1 MTRGSGRA
9 SPEIARMLL
18 ERWAWIAGTAV
29 GLLLLWIASCALC
42 SPSGEIEGTR
52 SAVRP
57 RRAAATAD
65 AEMAA
70 LRMAL
75 DREVEARER
84 LALELESL
92 RAQIVSSGR
101 AADDPRATDSPS
113 AAGGGAQRPMFDR
126 DALVAAGIDPR
137 AAQDLRGRWEGV
149 EMEKI
154 RLGDRARREGW
165 AGTAQ
170 HGQEL
175 RALDDELRQELSQ
188 AEYDRY
194 LYATGKANRARVT
207 DVIGRSPAD
216 DAGFEPGDTLL
227 SYDGDRIFSIEEIRD
242 RATGSRPGDSIRVE
256 VLRDGERL
264 SLNVPGG
271 PLGLML
277 APERQ
282 APR

>member
-18 ERWAWIAGTAV
+18 ERWEWVASAAV

-42 SPSGEIEGTR
+42 SQSGEVEGKR
-52 SAVRP
+52 SALHP
-57 RRAAATAD
+57 RRAATTAD

-75 DREVEARER
+75 DREIEARER

-92 RAQIVSSGR
+92 RAQIDGSDRTAGDPR
-101 AADDPRATDSPS
+101 AADAQS

-216 DAGFEPGDTLL
+216 DAGFEPGDTFL
-227 SYDGDRIFSIEEIRD
+227 SYDGDRVFSIEEIRD
-242 RATGSRPGDSIRVE
+242 RATRSRPGDPIRVE

-282 APR
+282 APL